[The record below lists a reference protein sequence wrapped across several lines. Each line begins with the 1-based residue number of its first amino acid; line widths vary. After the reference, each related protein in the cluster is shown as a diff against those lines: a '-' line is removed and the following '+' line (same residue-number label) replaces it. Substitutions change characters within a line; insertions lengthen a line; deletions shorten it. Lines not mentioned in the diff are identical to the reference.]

1 MTITHPVT
9 PTDRVT
15 RLLRSLR
22 EVTVLWR
29 DVTRV
34 AFPAGS
40 SGLGVLHL
48 VEQQGAMR
56 VSDLAMCSHVGV
68 STMSRHVA
76 DLTATGLLDRELSAD
91 DARTHVV
98 RLTPAGRT
106 ALDRARTDVL
116 DRLLPALQGWD
127 DAELTELERQLARLT
142 HDLTAVTGRAPERT

>member
-1 MTITHPVT
+1 MTITLPVS
-9 PTDRVT
+9 PADRVT

-29 DVTRV
+29 EVTRV

-56 VSDLAMCSHVGV
+56 VSDLATCGHVGV

-76 DLTATGLLDRELSAD
+76 ELTTAGLLDRELGRRRRPHPRRPPHPGRPGRSRQGPQRRPRPA
-91 DARTHVV
+91 APG
-98 RLTPAGRT
+98 PAG
-106 ALDRARTDVL
+106 L
-116 DRLLPALQGWD
+116 G
-127 DAELTELERQLARLT
+127 
-142 HDLTAVTGRAPERT
+142 